1 MKIGILTYH
10 KSRNYGAYLQS
21 YALAAAMRDRGQE
34 AEIIDYNMKAAA
46 KEYLKSIFWQKS
58 IKRILYRMKQEQVFS
73 RARKQLPLSPDKL
86 VTDDLSEF
94 QKFVTGKYDCIIA
107 GSDEIWKTDSFR
119 GFPTPYWLQGDLGCI
134 KVSYAASSRSDLSK
148 LSGENQTYLKNA
160 LEDFDLIGVRDS
172 YTLEQIGKYLKHPER
187 LFLNCDPTFL
197 HDFRPDRERGLAIIK
212 KRCGIDGRLPVLLI
226 MTKQAAIA
234 ARIGKEFAGKA
245 NIIALHN
252 YHKTVP
258 NIGAISPLEWVDVIA
273 AGDLLVTTYF
283 HGMCFAIK
291 SNVNFISVETRNEIS
306 RAGKMYDLLNREN
319 LLGHYLSKDEE
330 NYLGKLMDMIQD
342 NMGRKVDFRENVK
355 HQKELSDA
363 YFKMFDEIGRKFGA

>member
-21 YALAAAMRDRGQE
+21 YALAAAMRDRGHE
-34 AEIIDYNMKAAA
+34 AEIIDYNMRAAA
-46 KEYLKSIFWQKS
+46 NDYLKSIFWQKS
-58 IKRILYRMKQEQVFS
+58 VKRILYRMKQEQVFS
-73 RARKQLPLSPDKL
+73 SARKQLPLSPDKL
-86 VTDDLSEF
+86 VTDDISKF
-94 QKFVTGKYDCIIA
+94 RKFVEGKYDCIIA

-119 GFPTPYWLQGDLGCI
+119 GFPTPYWLQGDLGCV
-134 KVSYAASSRSDLSK
+134 KVSYGASSRSDFSRLSE
-148 LSGENQTYLKNA
+148 ENRAYLESA
-160 LEDFDLIGVRDS
+160 LEDFALIGVRDT
-172 YTLEQIGKYLKHPER
+172 YTLEQVGEHLKHPER

-212 KRCGIDGRLPVLLI
+212 KRCQIDEKLPVLLI

-234 ARIGKEFAGKA
+234 SRIGKEFAGKA
-245 NIIALHN
+245 NLIALHS
-252 YHKTVP
+252 YQKAVP

-306 RAGKMYDLLNREN
+306 RAGKMYDLLSREN
-319 LLGHYLSKDEE
+319 LLGHYVSKEEE
-330 NYLGKLMDMIQD
+330 NYLGKLTDMIRD
-342 NMGRKVDFRENVK
+342 NLGRQVDFEKNAK
-355 HQKELSDA
+355 HQRELSDA
-363 YFKMFDEIGRKFGA
+363 YFEAFHKIGRKSGG